1 MVRGVTEI
9 EGGGQDA
16 LVKEVE
22 RMLFTEAD
30 GAQELVRPS
39 RHRLTGRAGIGLGHG
54 DIRGGPA
61 TLLHLPGGAIEK
73 IARAL
78 DIAQQVGAGMLDGLK
93 RPERP
98 AELLARLGM
107 LDAELEDMLSAADH
121 LGGPRQGP
129 CLERGAEQVPS
140 LTCRAEEIIGA
151 RLHRIEA
158 QLARPVPG
166 DRSHWDDGDSGPLRL
181 EKDEIGARRAPRE
194 ADETVRDVRL
204 VT

>member
-121 LGGPRQGP
+121 LGGPRKGP
-129 CLERGAEQVPS
+129 GLERGAEQVPS

-151 RLHRIEA
+151 RLHPGDA
-158 QLARPVPG
+158 NLARPVTL
-166 DRSHWDDGDSGPLRL
+166 DRRHADYGESVPT
-181 EKDEIGARRAPRE
+181 PRE
-194 ADETVRDVRL
+194 LIGHGVPH
-204 VT
+204 